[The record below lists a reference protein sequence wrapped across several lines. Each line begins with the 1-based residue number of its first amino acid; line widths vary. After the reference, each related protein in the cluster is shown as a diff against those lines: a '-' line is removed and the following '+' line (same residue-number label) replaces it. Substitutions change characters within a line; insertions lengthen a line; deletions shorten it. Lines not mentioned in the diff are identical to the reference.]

1 MQRSGRRAENVA
13 TRRGSARSVR
23 GNDQKE
29 AVEEAVSLGGAA
41 ARSPTGCTQNLFPP
55 DTGQSVIVPRASTPA
70 LRQVMAKAKPCRRL
84 ALGQAV
90 LTPPS

>member
-1 MQRSGRRAENVA
+1 M
-13 TRRGSARSVR
+13 R

-29 AVEEAVSLGGAA
+29 VVEEAVSLGGAA

-55 DTGQSVIVPRASTPA
+55 DTGQSVIVPRASTPV
-70 LRQVMAKAKPCRRL
+70 LRQVMAKAKPCGRL

-90 LTPPS
+90 LTPPT